1 MTSPA
6 VRPVGRNPDLTEEC
20 FAAIDTNADGAA
32 DVEEITAAEEAGVL
46 PAS

>member
-6 VRPVGRNPDLTEEC
+6 VRPVGRNPDLTEEGC
-20 FAAIDTNADGAA
+20 AAIDTNADGAA
-32 DVEEITAAEEAGVL
+32 DVKGITAAEEAGLL